1 MKYLAMRP
9 WLLLVPGLV
18 SVLGCQKN
26 SVSGPASTGAVGNST
41 GGSATAGGS
50 KATRSMGGRTS
61 IQQGSMIEP
70 GNPGTSDVQ
79 LVVRSDRDLH
89 PISPLI
95 YGVNGDARACQ
106 NANLRPGLCRLGGN
120 RWTAY
125 NWENNASNAG
135 VDYCS
140 QNDGYVDASSS
151 PAKPVVDAIAA
162 AASNGAATLVT
173 VPILDYVA
181 ADKNGGSAPPA
192 CSGDVRKSGA
202 NYLTTRFV
210 ANHPT
215 KGSALS
221 LIPDPNDNAVYQD
234 EFVSFIKSKAGAAR
248 VLFSLDN
255 EPDLWSDTH
264 PAIQP
269 TALTYAK
276 LLERNIASAKAVRS
290 AWPEAEITGPTSYG
304 FNGYVNLQKAPDA
317 NANGDFLDYY
327 LAKMKLA
334 GEAHGARLV
343 DYLDLHWYSEAKGGG
358 NSVIGSN
365 TSAPVVEA
373 RVQAPRSLWDA
384 TYKEASWI
392 ADYTGAPIRLIGWLN
407 DKITKN
413 YPGTKLAFT
422 EWNYGGGQHI
432 SGGIAAADV
441 LGIFGKEGVQLA
453 TEWRMQQDET
463 FIEGAF
469 RVYRNYDGQGASFG
483 DTSISADS
491 SDVSKVSVYASL
503 DAAAPGKI
511 VIVAIN
517 RSSSAQNA
525 GLTVASSVQAT
536 RADVYALSGRNP
548 IPVAGAPLAP
558 VATNAFLVALPAYS
572 VSVIVPKP

>member
-1 MKYLAMRP
+1 MGGSQMNP
-9 WLLLVPGLV
+9 
-18 SVLGCQKN
+18 QE
-26 SVSGPASTGAVGNST
+26 SGGKAARGMGGASTDGS
-41 GGSATAGGS
+41 GGSAPIGSGGS
-50 KATRSMGGRTS
+50 TPLGSGGTP
-61 IQQGSMIEP
+61 IQQGSIIEP

-95 YGVNGDARACQ
+95 YGLNGGAEACQ
-106 NANLRPGLCRLGGN
+106 DVNLRPGLCRLGGN

-135 VDYCS
+135 VDYCY
-140 QNDGYVDASSS
+140 QNDGYLDATNT
-151 PAKPVVDAIAA
+151 PAKPVVDALAA
-162 AASNGAATLVT
+162 AASKGAATLVT

-210 ANHPT
+210 VNHPT

-221 LIPDPNDNAVYQD
+221 WIPDPNDNAVYQD
-234 EFVSFIKSKAGAAR
+234 EFVSFLKSKAGTAR

-264 PAIQP
+264 REIQL
-269 TALTYAK
+269 TALSYAK

-290 AWPEAEITGPTSYG
+290 VWPEAEITGPASYG

-317 NANGDFLDYY
+317 TANGDFLDYY

-334 GEAHGARLV
+334 SEANGARLV
-343 DYLDLHWYSEAKGGG
+343 DYLDLHWYSEAQGGG
-358 NSVIGSN
+358 NAVMSSN
-365 TSAPVVEA
+365 TSAAVVEA

-384 TYKEASWI
+384 TYKEVSWI
-392 ADYTGAPIRLIGWLN
+392 ADDYVGAPIRLIGWLN

-453 TEWRMQQDET
+453 AEWRMQSNET

-483 DTSISADS
+483 DTSISAS
-491 SDVSKVSVYASL
+491 STDVSKVSVYASL

-525 GLTVASSVQAT
+525 GLTVASSVKAT
-536 RADVYALSGRNP
+536 RADVYALSGGNP

-558 VATNAFLVALPAYS
+558 VAANAFLVPLPAYS

>member
-1 MKYLAMRP
+1 MNP
-9 WLLLVPGLV
+9 QG
-18 SVLGCQKN
+18 
-26 SVSGPASTGAVGNST
+26 SGGKAAQGAGGASTNGT
-41 GGSATAGGS
+41 GGAMNASGGS
-50 KATRSMGGRTS
+50 NPLGSGGT
-61 IQQGSMIEP
+61 IQQGSIIEP

-79 LVVRSDRDLH
+79 LVVRSDQDLH

-95 YGVNGDARACQ
+95 YGVNGNATAC
-106 NANLRPGLCRLGGN
+106 ADVNLRPGVCRLGGN

-140 QNDGYVDASSS
+140 ENDGYLDASST

-162 AASNGAATLVT
+162 AASRGAATLVT

-221 LIPDPNDNAVYQD
+221 LSPDPNDNAVYQD
-234 EFVSFIKSKAGAAR
+234 EFVAFLKSKAGTAR

-255 EPDLWSDTH
+255 EPDLWSDSH
-264 PAIQP
+264 PALQP

-290 AWPEAEITGPTSYG
+290 VWPEAEITGPASYG
-304 FNGYVNLQKAPDA
+304 FNGYVNLQNAPDA
-317 NANGDFLDYY
+317 AQNGEFLDYY

-334 GEAHGARLV
+334 SDANGGRLL
-343 DYLDLHWYSEAKGGG
+343 DYLDLHWYSEAQGGG
-358 NSVIGSN
+358 NAVMGSN
-365 TSAPVVEA
+365 TSFAVVEA

-384 TYKEASWI
+384 SYTEDSWI
-392 ADYTGAPIRLIGWLN
+392 ATYTGAPIRLIGWVN
-407 DKITKN
+407 DKIKKN

-453 TEWRMQQDET
+453 TEWRMQADET

-483 DTSISADS
+483 DTSISANS

-517 RSSSAQNA
+517 RSNSLQKA

-536 RADVYALSGRNP
+536 RADVYALSGGNP
-548 IPVAGAPLAP
+548 IPVAGTPLMP
-558 VATNAFLVALPAYS
+558 VAANAFLVALPAYS